1 MPYLMLRTIVNP
13 MMYSS
18 RQVIID
24 YDPGNSAFRSELSFL
39 GASYNPG
46 SDCSSI
52 IRDNPFAVLGKLEDM
67 GYKVVAANSAKWN
80 NTEVWQIWTLHKE
93 K

>member
-1 MPYLMLRTIVNP
+1 MPYLMLRTTVNP
-13 MMYSS
+13 MMNSS

-24 YDPGNSAFRSELSFL
+24 FDPGDNAFRNGLSFL
-39 GASYNPG
+39 AASYNPG
-46 SDCSSI
+46 YDCSCI
-52 IRDNPFAVLGKLEDM
+52 VRDNPFAVLGKLEDM

-80 NTEVWQIWTLHKE
+80 DAVVWQIWTLHKE